1 MNCFRKKKTSFC
13 TWIPKRHRQQLHMGV
28 GQFLL
33 GRESHPSLYHP
44 PSLSPILGILDHSAE
59 WTL

>member
-1 MNCFRKKKTSFC
+1 MNCFRKKPSFS
-13 TWIPKRHRQQLHMGV
+13 TWIPKRHKQQQHMGV
-28 GQFLL
+28 GQFLFRR
-33 GRESHPSLYHP
+33 GTHSSLYHP